1 MNELEQ
7 DKYSQK
13 MGPDELEQDGTE
25 DKPQNYLIAEKQFAI
40 DVSKKRLEEE
50 EEAYERQCIQVREKT
65 LTSLRSHLLELFRAL
80 SEFACSCSKMYR
92 SLQSLSRPWN

>member
-25 DKPQNYLIAEKQFAI
+25 DKPQNYLIAEKQFVI

-50 EEAYERQCIQVREKT
+50 EEAYERQW
-65 LTSLRSHLLELFRAL
+65 
-80 SEFACSCSKMYR
+80 
-92 SLQSLSRPWN
+92 LQSYNFNGCGLYSWIVWG